1 MTEKYCHEEII
12 FAGFGG
18 QGVIL
23 LGKLMATAAMK
34 AGYEVTYIPSYGAE
48 VRGGT
53 ANCSVII
60 DDEPIASPLVTEPDS
75 LIVMNQASFDK
86 FVPKLKP
93 GGLLVMNTSLIEN
106 KPDRDDIEVL
116 GVAADEVALK
126 LNSAKSANMVAMG
139 AYLKKRSHLTP
150 QQVADSLPYV
160 LAKRHHNMLDI
171 NTEALM
177 HGGW

>member
-1 MTEKYCHEEII
+1 MII
-12 FAGFGG
+12 RFAGFGG

-86 FVPKLKP
+86 FASKLKP
-93 GGLLVMNTSLIEN
+93 GGLLVINTSLI
-106 KPDRDDIEVL
+106 KTQPDRDDIEVL
-116 GVAADEVALK
+116 PVAADEIAAQMK
-126 LNSAKSANMVAMG
+126 SPRSANMIAMG
-139 AYLKKRSHLTP
+139 AYLKKRKRITAE
-150 QQVADSLPYV
+150 QMAESLPYV
-160 LAKRHHNMLDI
+160 LAKRHHKMLDI
-171 NTEALM
+171 NTEALR
-177 HGGW
+177 HGG

>member
-1 MTEKYCHEEII
+1 MTEKNCREEII

-60 DDEPIASPLVTEPDS
+60 DNEPIASPLVTEPDT

-86 FVPKLKP
+86 FVPKIKP
-93 GGLLVMNTSLIEN
+93 RGLLVMNTSLIETP
-106 KPDRDDIEVL
+106 PDRDDIEVM
-116 GVAADEVALK
+116 GVAADEIAHQLK
-126 LNSAKSANMVAMG
+126 SPRSANMIALGV
-139 AYLKKRSHLTP
+139 YLKKRGLLTP
-150 QQVADSLPYV
+150 QQVAESLPYV
-160 LAKRHHNMLDI
+160 LAKRHHDMLDV
-171 NTEALM
+171 NTRALM
-177 HGGW
+177 HGG